1 MTNFTFFSYG
11 TVENRNKMSADFC
24 FYNVT
29 FCSENEKMNLSSA
42 YVLSLFFCTLVSH
55 TIAFGILGLGAPL
68 ADCCV

>member
-11 TVENRNKMSADFC
+11 TVENKNKMSADFC

-29 FCSENEKMNLSSA
+29 FCSENEKMGFSSA
-42 YVLSLFFCTLVSH
+42 YELSPFSFTLVSH

-68 ADCCV
+68 TDCCV